1 MRARPAPRARPLS
14 GSRCVHPRQTKMAM
28 TPWTGHILLLPE
40 RRDDNRRFGFPQART
55 FAQKGGSQR
64 TPRDR
69 RPLPKASLAPL
80 GGPPPD
86 RTRPF
91 PSPWPLPPVPLS
103 PPPRPSSPARSLNLV
118 CECSF
123 GPRKGAA
130 ADTCVHFDAVAS
142 AFYSYFIE
150 ATRRPPSLC
159 LLSAV
164 YPFPFWPLV
173 VRLSSR
179 RCCSCTL
186 DSLLPRASA
195 EVPRSP

>member
-1 MRARPAPRARPLS
+1 MTTGGLASLKRGHSLRKAGANEPRGTVGLSPRPHSPPSAARPLTAR
-14 GSRCVHPRQTKMAM
+14 GRFPR
-28 TPWTGHILLLPE
+28 PGHSLL
-40 RRDDNRRFGFPQART
+40 
-55 FAQKGGSQR
+55 
-64 TPRDR
+64 
-69 RPLPKASLAPL
+69 SLC
-80 GGPPPD
+80 PP
-86 RTRPF
+86 
-91 PSPWPLPPVPLS
+91 